1 MGKPVHRRDGQD
13 GFSLIEVMI
22 AMAILSIC
30 MMAAVSM
37 HFGTARN
44 NTNGNIITQANML
57 AKTQLETLK
66 NLDICDLPRLGA
78 GPPCPNPVPG
88 TVYGPYAGP
97 GRGEIVLNKD
107 LSSIPLISPDGQNGG
122 IFRRY
127 WTIENLGTDAR
138 RIIVTVEWGRFGR
151 QRRVVISSNTK
162 GNGV

>member
-1 MGKPVHRRDGQD
+1 MTFYRSHVMRQPVHRRNGQD
-13 GFSLIEVMI
+13 GFTLIELMI
-22 AMAILSIC
+22 AMAILGTG
-30 MMAAVSM
+30 MVAAVSM

-66 NLDICDLPRLGA
+66 SLNIADMEVNDASWPF
-78 GPPCPNPVPG
+78 
-88 TVYGPYAGP
+88 YAGP
-97 GRGEIVLNKD
+97 GKGIKVANTD
-107 LSSIPLISPDGQNGG
+107 SSAVPDYGG

-138 RIIVTVEWGRFGR
+138 RITVTVEWDRFGG

>member
-1 MGKPVHRRDGQD
+1 MSKPVRRRGSQD
-13 GFSLIEVMI
+13 GFTIIELMI
-22 AMAILSIC
+22 AMAILG
-30 MMAAVSM
+30 MGMVAAVSM

-66 NLDICDLPRLGA
+66 SQNVRTSGGRWSLPGPQQPRQCGRASTA
-78 GPPCPNPVPG
+78 G
-88 TVYGPYAGP
+88 
-97 GRGEIVLNKD
+97 
-107 LSSIPLISPDGQNGG
+107 SIRS
-122 IFRRY
+122 

-138 RIIVTVEWGRFGR
+138 RIAVTVEWGRFGS

>member
-1 MGKPVHRRDGQD
+1 MGKLVHRRDGQD
-13 GFSLIEVMI
+13 GFTIIELVV
-22 AMAILSIC
+22 AMAILGMG

-66 NLDICDLPRLGA
+66 SLNINDLDINGSGRC
-78 GPPCPNPVPG
+78 
-88 TVYGPYAGP
+88 YAGP
-97 GRGEIVLNKD
+97 GRGLEIPNTDV
-107 LSSIPLISPDGQNGG
+107 SSIPLISPDGQDGG

-138 RIIVTVEWGRFGR
+138 RITVTVEWSRIRMLGG

>member
-1 MGKPVHRRDGQD
+1 MGKPVRRKDGQS
-13 GFSLIEVMI
+13 GFTLIELMI
-22 AMAILSIC
+22 AMAILG
-30 MMAAVSM
+30 MGMVAAVSM

-66 NLDICDLPRLGA
+66 SLNITGLVQG
-78 GPPCPNPVPG
+78 GPFPNTDVS
-88 TVYGPYAGP
+88 A
-97 GRGEIVLNKD
+97 
-107 LSSIPLISPDGQNGG
+107 IPLITPDGQNGG

-138 RIIVTVEWGRFGR
+138 RITVTVEWGRFGS

-162 GNGV
+162 GSGV

>member
-1 MGKPVHRRDGQD
+1 MGKPVHRRNSQD
-13 GFSLIEVMI
+13 GFTLIELMI
-22 AMAILSIC
+22 AMAILGMG

-44 NTNGNIITQANML
+44 NTNSDIITQATML

-66 NLDICDLPRLGA
+66 SLNITDLVSG
-78 GPPCPNPVPG
+78 GPFPSTDV
-88 TVYGPYAGP
+88 
-97 GRGEIVLNKD
+97 
-107 LSSIPLISPDGQNGG
+107 SSIALINPNAQPGMRDS

-138 RIIVTVEWGRFGR
+138 RITVTVEFERIRLFGG

>member
-1 MGKPVHRRDGQD
+1 MRKSMHRRYGQD
-13 GFSLIEVMI
+13 GFTLIELMI
-22 AMAILSIC
+22 AMAILG
-30 MMAAVSM
+30 MGMVAAVSM

-66 NLDICDLPRLGA
+66 SLNIA
-78 GPPCPNPVPG
+78 GLVQG
-88 TVYGPYAGP
+88 GPFP
-97 GRGEIVLNKD
+97 STD

-138 RIIVTVEWGRFGR
+138 RITVTVEWGRLGS
-151 QRRVVISSNTK
+151 QRRVVFASNTK

>member
-1 MGKPVHRRDGQD
+1 MHKPVHRRYGQA
-13 GFSLIEVMI
+13 GFTLIELVI
-22 AMAILSIC
+22 AMAILGMG

-44 NTNGNIITQANML
+44 NSNGNIITQATML

-66 NLDICDLPRLGA
+66 SLNIADLGA
-78 GPPCPNPVPG
+78 G
-88 TVYGPYAGP
+88 GPFP
-97 GRGEIVLNKD
+97 STDLN
-107 LSSIPLISPDGQNGG
+107 SISLITPEGKTGG

-138 RIIVTVEWGRFGR
+138 RITVTVEWGRFGR

>member
-1 MGKPVHRRDGQD
+1 MGKPVCRRDGQD
-13 GFSLIEVMI
+13 GFTLIELMI
-22 AMAILSIC
+22 AMAILSIS
-30 MMAAVSM
+30 MIAAVSM

-66 NLDICDLPRLGA
+66 NMNITALGQG
-78 GPPCPNPVPG
+78 GPFPNADV
-88 TVYGPYAGP
+88 
-97 GRGEIVLNKD
+97 N
-107 LSSIPLISPDGQNGG
+107 SIPLINPDGQIGG

-138 RIIVTVEWGRFGR
+138 RITVTVEWGRIRMLGG

-162 GNGV
+162 GSGV

>member
-1 MGKPVHRRDGQD
+1 MGKPVCRRDGQD
-13 GFSLIEVMI
+13 GFTLIELMI
-22 AMAILSIC
+22 AMAILSIS
-30 MMAAVSM
+30 MIAAVSM

-66 NLDICDLPRLGA
+66 SMNINALGQG
-78 GPPCPNPVPG
+78 GPFPDANV
-88 TVYGPYAGP
+88 
-97 GRGEIVLNKD
+97 N
-107 LSSIPLISPDGQNGG
+107 SIPLISPDGQNGG

-138 RIIVTVEWGRFGR
+138 RITVTVEWGRIRILGG

>member
-1 MGKPVHRRDGQD
+1 MGKPVRRRDGQD
-13 GFSLIEVMI
+13 GFTLIELMI
-22 AMAILSIC
+22 AMAILAISMI
-30 MMAAVSM
+30 AAVSM

-66 NLDICDLPRLGA
+66 NMNITALSQG
-78 GPPCPNPVPG
+78 GPFPS
-88 TVYGPYAGP
+88 A
-97 GRGEIVLNKD
+97 D
-107 LSSIPLISPDGQNGG
+107 LSTIPLVSADGQNGG

-127 WTIENLGTDAR
+127 WTIQNLGTDAR
-138 RIIVTVEWGRFGR
+138 RITVTVEWNRMGMFGG

>member
-1 MGKPVHRRDGQD
+1 MGKPVHRRNGQD
-13 GFSLIEVMI
+13 GFTLVELMI
-22 AMAILSIC
+22 AMAILGMG

-44 NTNGNIITQANML
+44 NTNSDIITQATML
-57 AKTQLETLK
+57 ARTQLETLK
-66 NLDICDLPRLGA
+66 SLNITDLVSG
-78 GPPCPNPVPG
+78 GPFPSTDVN
-88 TVYGPYAGP
+88 
-97 GRGEIVLNKD
+97 
-107 LSSIPLISPDGQNGG
+107 SIPLINPNGQPGMRDS

-138 RIIVTVEWGRFGR
+138 RITVTVEFQRIRLFGG

>member
-1 MGKPVHRRDGQD
+1 MSKSVHRRDGQD
-13 GFSLIEVMI
+13 GFTLIELVV
-22 AMAILSIC
+22 AMAILGMG

-66 NLDICDLPRLGA
+66 NQNITALGQG
-78 GPPCPNPVPG
+78 GPFPN
-88 TVYGPYAGP
+88 A
-97 GRGEIVLNKD
+97 D
-107 LSSIPLISPDGQNGG
+107 LSSIPLINPDGQNGG

-127 WTIENLGTDAR
+127 WTIQNLGTDAR
-138 RIIVTVEWGRFGR
+138 RITVTVEWGRFGR
-151 QRRVVISSNTK
+151 QRQVVISSNTK

>member
-1 MGKPVHRRDGQD
+1 MRKPVHRRDGQD
-13 GFSLIEVMI
+13 GLTLIELMI
-22 AMAILSIC
+22 AMAILALC
-30 MMAAVSM
+30 MMAAVSL

-57 AKTQLETLK
+57 AKAQLEILK
-66 NLDICDLPRLGA
+66 SLNIADLGQG
-78 GPPCPNPVPG
+78 GPFPN
-88 TVYGPYAGP
+88 A
-97 GRGEIVLNKD
+97 D
-107 LSSIPLISPDGQNGG
+107 LSSIPLISPEGQNGG

-138 RIIVTVEWGRFGR
+138 RITVTVEWSRPLMLGG

>member
-1 MGKPVHRRDGQD
+1 MSKPVRRRGSQI
-13 GFSLIEVMI
+13 GFTLIELMI
-22 AMAILSIC
+22 AMAILG
-30 MMAAVSM
+30 MGMVAAVSM

-66 NLDICDLPRLGA
+66 SQNVGLLAA
-78 GPPCPNPVPG
+78 GGPYPDPNNPVN
-88 TVYGPYAGP
+88 A
-97 GRGEIVLNKD
+97 E
-107 LSSIPLISPDGQNGG
+107 GQVGG
-122 IFRRY
+122 IYTRS

-138 RIIVTVEWGRFGR
+138 RIAVTVEWGRFGS